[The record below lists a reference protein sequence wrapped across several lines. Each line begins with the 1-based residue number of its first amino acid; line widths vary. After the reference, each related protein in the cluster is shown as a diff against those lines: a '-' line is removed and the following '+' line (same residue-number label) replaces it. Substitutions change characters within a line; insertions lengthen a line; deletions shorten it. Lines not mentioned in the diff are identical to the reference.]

1 MKATAIMKGFKEQRR
16 FLLIASRARNPAT
29 DGSDKA
35 VHQGLMKPIKDI
47 IASIQEIQQGNR
59 QTPSFKLLTTVAD
72 GALVLAWVFIE
83 NRPWKHVEES
93 LSSAQYFGNKILKG
107 EVDKYDTVSDRSGC
121 LS

>member
-1 MKATAIMKGFKEQRR
+1 MKGFREQRR

-29 DGSDKA
+29 DGSNKA
-35 VHQGLMKPIKDI
+35 AHQELMKPIKDT
-47 IASIQEIQQGNR
+47 IASIQEIQKGNR
-59 QTPSFKLLTTVAD
+59 ENPSFNLLTSVAD

-107 EVDKYDTVSDRSGC
+107 ETDKYDTVPYGSGC
-121 LS
+121 LG